1 MASGLGDRSS
11 MMNEVAMAEITIVVV
26 DDHPLFRQGVV
37 DALSLEDDFEVVGQA
52 ADGKVALEML
62 RQVQPD
68 VALVDVNLPS
78 LNGQQVARQ
87 ITSEKLPTRIILFTA
102 YDDAEQK
109 IHAMLAGAS
118 AYCAKD
124 VQPEHLVQLIRDV
137 EAGNFVIGQEIFEP
151 EELEGWLDG
160 QIADASRSY
169 SDPGEPFHPLS
180 SREMEVLSCVTRGM
194 SNKEIAATLGISHQ
208 TVKNHVTSILRKLGV
223 EDRTQAA
230 VYSLRRGWVRL
241 HQAGRQSQE

>member
-1 MASGLGDRSS
+1 MP
-11 MMNEVAMAEITIVVV
+11 EITLVVV

-52 ADGKVALEML
+52 SNGEEALDLIRVE
-62 RQVQPD
+62 RPQ
-68 VALVDVNLPS
+68 VALVDVNLPGM
-78 LNGQQVARQ
+78 NGQQVTRHVTA
-87 ITSEKLPTRIILFTA
+87 EKLSTRVILFTA

-124 VQPEHLVQLIRDV
+124 VQPEHLVDLVRQVHQGKYVVGGDT
-137 EAGNFVIGQEIFEP
+137 FDP
-151 EELEGWLDG
+151 DSLESWINA
-160 QIADASRSY
+160 QTEYAARPY

-180 SREMEVLSCVTRGM
+180 GREMEVLSCVTQGM
-194 SNKEIAATLGISHQ
+194 SNKEIASLLGISHQ
-208 TVKNHVTSILRKLGV
+208 TVKNHVTAILRKLGV

-230 VYSLRRGWVRL
+230 VYALRRGWVRL
-241 HQAGRQSQE
+241 HQPDSDSEE